1 MPTQDVDCWRGRVPM
16 RMRRS
21 QPSLSA
27 MPLFRPGATLLTVI
41 QHVKAGID

>member
-1 MPTQDVDCWRGRVPM
+1 M

-27 MPLFRPGATLLTVI
+27 MPLFRPGATLLAVI
-41 QHVKAGID
+41 QHVKAGMGRSTATSVL